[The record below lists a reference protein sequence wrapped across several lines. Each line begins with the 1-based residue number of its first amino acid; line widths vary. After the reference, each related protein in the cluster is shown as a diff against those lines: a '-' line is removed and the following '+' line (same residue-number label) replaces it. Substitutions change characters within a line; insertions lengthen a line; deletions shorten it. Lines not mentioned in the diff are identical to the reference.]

1 MSPDEF
7 YGVLM
12 LGIQILS
19 FIALLLIFVYV
30 AYERT
35 RPT

>member
-1 MSPDEF
+1 MTADEV
-7 YGVLM
+7 YGLLM
-12 LGIQILS
+12 LGTQILS

>member
-1 MSPDEF
+1 MSADEF

-12 LGIQILS
+12 LGTQILS
-19 FIALLLIFVYV
+19 FIALLLIFAYV